1 MSTYFVTE
9 KYQLSILSSGT
20 GGNLPRLKVAHTE
33 SILIISKGI
42 IMDDEFMCRAC
53 GATFSSKDDLEAHN
67 AEAHP
72 EGVPEEDPE
81 EE

>member
-1 MSTYFVTE
+1 
-9 KYQLSILSSGT
+9 
-20 GGNLPRLKVAHTE
+20 
-33 SILIISKGI
+33 
-42 IMDDEFMCRAC
+42 MDDEFMCRAC